1 MTGSNWKR
9 GGNIIIALIIL
20 VLTIPDLDMPYTKN
34 YNLSFCSD
42 SEVIEVERFDFFAC
56 EIGYLEGEM
65 SLILQ
70 LISSES
76 ENWGLVDSFGDSPIN
91 ILILNQQNYNNFY
104 DKENYDVSNIEFLSL
119 NINEDNKDLSI
130 NFPIIDIPSDYYFL
144 VFDWEYGKED
154 EADYAST
161 STLDIS
167 YYIQF
172 RDSGYWE
179 SLPY

>member
-1 MTGSNWKR
+1 MTDSNWQR
-9 GGNIIIALIIL
+9 GGNIVVALILIF
-20 VLTIPDLDMPYTKN
+20 LTLPELQNVYTKN
-34 YNLSFCSD
+34 HYNLSFCSD
-42 SEVIEVERFDFFAC
+42 SEVTEVERFDFFAC

-65 SLILQ
+65 SIILQ

-76 ENWGLVDSFGDSPIN
+76 ENWGIVDSLGDSPIN

-119 NINEDNKDLSI
+119 TINEDNNDLSR

-154 EADYAST
+154 EAYYASD

-167 YYIQF
+167 YSINLKHNNY
-172 RDSGYWE
+172 
-179 SLPY
+179 